1 MWLPLHVTNENRSKI
16 QLLHFFYY
24 LVPWFCGNHLPWE
37 EWIPLLVPTLSNLTA
52 DSNAGKEDM
61 GLPFNRW
68 QFFKGAKWLTPDR
81 TGICNFL
88 VALAVLRCTQG
99 QSESNSIFLL
109 WFASCHKLK
118 VAYKLFCCCCWG
130 NERGDCAFRGVLQE
144 VNFFWWHWNMLF

>member
-1 MWLPLHVTNENRSKI
+1 MKTGLKYNSSIFFITWSPDSVGTICPERSESHCLCQLCQIWQQI
-16 QLLHFFYY
+16 QML
-24 LVPWFCGNHLPWE
+24 
-37 EWIPLLVPTLSNLTA
+37 
-52 DSNAGKEDM
+52 GKRTWVCPSTGDK
-61 GLPFNRW
+61 
-68 QFFKGAKWLTPDR
+68 FFKGAKWLTPDR